1 MSTIDVSQLDLEQI
15 TLPARNVEAYLT
27 AFLRHRPLPENLKQ
41 AVSYGLLGGGKMIRP
56 ILVVRSCEA
65 VGGKP
70 EQALPAAVAIEMVHA
85 FSLVHDDLPAMDDDD
100 LRRGRPT
107 LHKHSGEAMAILA
120 GDALLALGFELI
132 ATRMKSADTAVEVMR
147 ELSIGTND
155 MIAGQVQD
163 TLPTEPS
170 GGDDDDDE
178 ADPIDRLEEMHKNK
192 TGALLRAACRMGG
205 ICGGG
210 AAAQVKALTGYAEAV
225 GLMFQAVDDLLDVT
239 STEDVLGK
247 AVKKDA
253 EKGKLTYPGV
263 LGVEGT
269 RDQIARLH
277 AQAHA
282 ALEVFGDEAD
292 PLRQL
297 CDYLSVREK

>member
-1 MSTIDVSQLDLEQI
+1 MSVMNVNQLDLEQI
-15 TLPARNVEAYLT
+15 TLPARNVEAYLS

-41 AVSYGLLGGGKMIRP
+41 AVEYGLLGGGKLIRP
-56 ILVVRSCEA
+56 ILVIRCCEA

-70 EQALPAAVAIEMVHA
+70 DQALAAAAAVEMVHA

-107 LHKHSGEAMAILA
+107 LHKHAGEAMAVLA
-120 GDALLALGFELI
+120 GDAMLALAFELI
-132 ATRMKSADTAVEVMR
+132 TTRMKSADTALEVLR

-163 TLPTEPS
+163 SLPIEEDN
-170 GGDDDDDE
+170 GD
-178 ADPIDRLEEMHKNK
+178 DPIDRLEAIHKNK
-192 TGALLRAACRMGG
+192 TGALLRAACRMGV

-210 AAAQVKALTGYAEAV
+210 AAAQLTAMTRYAEAV

-239 STEDVLGK
+239 STTDELGK
-247 AVKKDA
+247 AVQKDA
-253 EKGKLTYPGV
+253 DRGKLTYPSV
-263 LGVEGT
+263 LGEEGT

-282 ALEVFGDEAD
+282 ALEGFDKRAD

-297 CDYLSVREK
+297 SDYLSVREK

>member
-1 MSTIDVSQLDLEQI
+1 MTLVDVNRLDLEQI

-27 AFLRHRPLPENLKQ
+27 AFMRHRPLPENLKG
-41 AVSYGLLGGGKMIRP
+41 AVEYGLLGGGKMIRP
-56 ILVVRSCEA
+56 ILVIRCCEA
-65 VGGKP
+65 VGGRP
-70 EQALPAAVAIEMVHA
+70 EQALPAAAAVEMVHA

-107 LHKHSGEAMAILA
+107 LHKHAGEAMAVLA
-120 GDALLALGFELI
+120 GDALLALAFELI
-132 ATRMKSADTAVEVMR
+132 TTRMKSADTALEVMR

-163 TLPTEPS
+163 TVPGGEDTTE
-170 GGDDDDDE
+170 
-178 ADPIDRLEEMHKNK
+178 DPLDRLEQIHKNK

-210 AAAQVKALTGYAEAV
+210 AGAQVAALTRYAEAV

-239 STEDVLGK
+239 STTDELGK
-247 AVKKDA
+247 AAQKDA
-253 EKGKLTYPGV
+253 EQGKLTYPSV

-269 RDQIARLH
+269 RDQIERLH
-277 AQAHA
+277 AEAFA
-282 ALEVFGDEAD
+282 ALSDFDRRAD
-292 PLRQL
+292 PLREV
-297 CDYLSVREK
+297 CDYLAVRQK